1 MTDRGIH
8 KKGQRFAFDLLVNI
22 GICVG
27 SLFVSAWLLSGS
39 NLTGAYIKNDL
50 LTEPARIIFVVV
62 WPLAYLSS
70 WLFLRFHLRI
80 LSFDWVNRVVIT
92 NMACFLIIGSVLSV
106 ARVPLLSRT
115 IFLTEFILSSVTL
128 LLFFFVRSHLF
139 PIILAVDRDVSVGQ
153 LPRSHGVR
161 YLKLEELDHLPE
173 GILGIVIDSTKKE
186 ITQHAMQFAEWAQ
199 KGLLIWEKRDLFQ
212 LIAGRMVLE
221 EVTLSELEQ
230 IGPPRIYTEI
240 RRICDLISAIL
251 LLPIF
256 IVLFLM
262 AGLAIK
268 LETRGPI
275 LFRQNRVG
283 LNGNLFTMLKF
294 RSMYNARHQAKGA
307 FAEKMDTRITKVGSF
322 LRRFR
327 LDEFPQLLNII
338 KGDMSLI
345 GPRPEQPNIV
355 AEYSLSIPYYGY
367 RHIVRPGV
375 TGWAQV
381 SYGYA
386 ASEAES
392 KRKLEYDFFYIKN
405 MSVWLDLI
413 IVFRTIL
420 TVLHGSG
427 VR

>member
-1 MTDRGIH
+1 MY
-8 KKGQRFAFDLLVNI
+8 KKGQSFTFDWFTTL
-22 GICVG
+22 GFCG
-27 SLFVSAWLLSGS
+27 ASLFVAAWLLSGS
-39 NLTGAYIKNDL
+39 NLTFDYIEKDL
-50 LTEPARIIFVVV
+50 LTDHSRILFVVV
-62 WPLAYLSS
+62 WPLAYLLS
-70 WLFLRFHLRI
+70 WLFLRFNLRVP
-80 LSFDWVNRVVIT
+80 SFDWVNRVVIT
-92 NMACFLIIGSVLSV
+92 NIACFLIIGSILSV

-115 IFLTEFILSSVTL
+115 IFLTEFILSSVAL
-128 LLFFFVRSHLF
+128 LLFFFVRFHLF
-139 PIILAVDRDVSVGQ
+139 PVIWVVDRDVSISE
-153 LPRSHGVR
+153 LPKSHGVR
-161 YLKLEELDHLPE
+161 YRRLEDLDQLPD
-173 GILGIVIDSTKKE
+173 GILGIVIDSTKKKV
-186 ITQHAMQFAEWAQ
+186 TQHATQFAEWAQ
-199 KGLLIWEKRDLFQ
+199 KGLLISDKRGLFQ
-212 LIAGRMVLE
+212 LLAGRMVLE

-256 IVLFLM
+256 IGLFLIV
-262 AGLAIK
+262 GLAIK

-294 RSMYNARHQAKGA
+294 RSMYDARHQAKGA

-327 LDEFPQLLNII
+327 LDEIPQILNII
-338 KGDMSLI
+338 KGDMGLI
-345 GPRPEQPNIV
+345 GPRPEQPSIV

-405 MSVWLDLI
+405 MSVWLDVI
-413 IVFRTIL
+413 IIFRTIL
-420 TVLHGSG
+420 TILHGRG